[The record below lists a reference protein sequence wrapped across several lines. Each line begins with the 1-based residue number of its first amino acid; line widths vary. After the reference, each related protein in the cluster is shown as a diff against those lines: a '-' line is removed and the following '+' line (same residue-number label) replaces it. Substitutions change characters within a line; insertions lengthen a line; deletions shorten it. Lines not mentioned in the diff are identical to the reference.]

1 MGGVKNIWGSNIYH
15 YINTFH
21 YFFSLETQK
30 SEMFLLRIS
39 LEIWMHQLLL
49 ADILVLERNFKK
61 LFVIVSI

>member
-21 YFFSLETQK
+21 YFFSLKTQK

-39 LEIWMHQLLL
+39 LGNLNASVVACWYP
-49 ADILVLERNFKK
+49 NFRTE
-61 LFVIVSI
+61 F

>member
-39 LEIWMHQLLL
+39 LEI
-49 ADILVLERNFKK
+49 
-61 LFVIVSI
+61 

>member
-21 YFFSLETQK
+21 YFFSLKTQK

-39 LEIWMHQLLL
+39 LGNLN
-49 ADILVLERNFKK
+49 ASV
-61 LFVIVSI
+61 VAC